1 MNRIAFAC
9 LAFAL
14 LIAAGPARALTND
27 HGVIVF
33 TQADALA
40 GGVTPGD
47 TPGFPVTL
55 SVPGASYRLG
65 SSLTVATGANGI
77 EVRANDVA
85 IDMSGFTLAGS
96 GVGRNGITSFNRNLR
111 VANGQVR
118 GFINDGIRTIALFL
132 SVEKMVVT
140 ANGRYGVHADI
151 VDTNDLDTVS
161 FASVVDS
168 KVTNNGADGVRC
180 WRQCRVENSFVSSNG
195 GNGIT
200 FVALGWL
207 ALGNAIS
214 LNAGYGIYATGSGG
228 AGNNFLT
235 LNTTGSLGGAVI
247 HMQPNACNPP
257 CIPPSP

>member
-118 GFINDGIRTIALFL
+118 GFNNDGIRTIAQFL
-132 SVEKMVVT
+132 AVDTMVVT
-140 ANGRYGVHADI
+140 ANGRFGIFAEAVDNNQLDSVSYASI
-151 VDTNDLDTVS
+151 VG
-161 FASVVDS
+161 S
-168 KVTNNGADGVRC
+168 KVTANGADGIRC
-180 WRQCRVENSFVSSNG
+180 MRHCRVEHSIVSANGSNG
-195 GNGIT
+195 ISFGGT
-200 FVALGWL
+200 GGFVFANTVTANTYYGVYF
-207 ALGNAIS
+207 
-214 LNAGYGIYATGSGG
+214 AGAGG
-228 AGNNFLT
+228 AGNNFVAG
-235 LNTTGSLGGAVI
+235 NPDGSLVGTVI
-247 HMQPNACNPP
+247 HMQPNACNPS
-257 CIPPSP
+257 CPP